1 MLDIKMIPK
10 YKYKHGDCIR
20 IFVVLIKYNKT
31 ICTLLIDRR
40 KNLLMKSATTRKIT
54 KSALALAVINACLNQ
69 SVFAEETVKD
79 DSSNSNR
86 IEKITVTANRH
97 SQDLQEVS
105 SSITALGAD
114 DVERAGII
122 DITGLQQVV
131 PGLKVGSSGGE
142 VRPAMRGART
152 NEVGVAGTGIAEQ
165 IVGIFQDGIYVPT
178 TTAGMGAFV
187 DIERIEVLRGPQ
199 GTLYGRNT
207 FAGSIN
213 VITNRPNMDDV
224 EGNIKITTGA
234 YNRSAYEGV
243 LNLPLADNLATRIVV
258 ASDRH
263 DGYIENHFLPG
274 PSDDLREKNSF
285 YARSVTRYEA
295 SDNFNATFRLDYSKK
310 DANSEAIWGYQ
321 QIAGYSLTE
330 TAPGSGVFNPNA
342 TVTKGHI
349 YQPGD
354 AERNDLGPYDVY
366 RNAMSLDKQEA
377 FSATATLEWYT
388 DVADFKWTSNYS
400 ELSGKQF
407 YDNDYSD
414 GGLDFVG
421 GFGRQDDQKTISTEL
436 QISSN
441 HDGPLQWIA
450 GLYYFDQEADWEWIW
465 REDTTGNGV
474 ADSLVV
480 PSWGNPEH
488 DPHTSDSIA
497 VFGQLRYEVSDDV
510 RVVGG
515 LRYNKDEKTF
525 TGDNIPDWDDS
536 AVLWKAAL
544 EFDQSDDL
552 MLYASTATG
561 VRTGGANDGRVV
573 SRGAEPLYDNE
584 EVISYEVGMKSTLLN
599 GDMRL
604 NVSLFLNEYDD
615 VKAQLFAVA
624 CNDNTTTDTVLECV
638 QAGTTTGFE
647 YYENGGSIDTTG
659 IEVDMQWYPTD
670 NLSLSG
676 TFTWLDSEF
685 SDDYAVGNEVLR
697 PLLGLGNIEDRQDIN
712 DNSSQFSFAGWSPAM
727 APEYT
732 IGLAATYEV
741 DLGDGSFLI
750 PHVQVNYSD
759 DYYAFDVNIPE
770 AKVDAHAMI
779 DARVSWIVDENIQ
792 VDFFVKN
799 LTDEEVLTRA
809 VVHSQIRDA
818 KPLNSVQANWN
829 DPRTWGVSLKYA
841 F

>member
-1 MLDIKMIPK
+1 
-10 YKYKHGDCIR
+10 
-20 IFVVLIKYNKT
+20 
-31 ICTLLIDRR
+31 
-40 KNLLMKSATTRKIT
+40 MKSVSRKKFLKTTL
-54 KSALALAVINACLNQ
+54 SLALAN
-69 SVFAEETVKD
+69 VFLSQTVLAEEASVEKE
-79 DSSNSNR
+79 SHK
-86 IEKITVTANRH
+86 IEKIVVTANRQA
-97 SQDLQEVS
+97 QDLQEVS
-105 SSITALGAD
+105 SSITALGAA

-213 VITNRPNMDDV
+213 VITNRPNMDEI
-224 EGNIKITTGA
+224 EGNVKITTGA

-243 LNLPLADNLATRIVV
+243 LNLPITENLATRVVV

-263 DGYIENHFLPG
+263 DGYINNHFLMG

-285 YARSVTRYEA
+285 YARSVTRYEP
-295 SDNFNATFRLDYSKK
+295 SKDFNATLRVDYAKK

-330 TAPGSGVFNPNA
+330 TIPGSGIYNPNA
-342 TVTKGHI
+342 KVTKGHI
-349 YQPGD
+349 YQRD
-354 AERNDLGPYDVY
+354 DVERDDIGPYDVY
-366 RNAMSLDKQEA
+366 RNAMSLDKQES

-388 DVADFKWTSNYS
+388 DAADIKWTSNYS
-400 ELSGKQF
+400 ELSGKQY
-407 YDNDYSD
+407 YDSDYSD

-441 HDGPLQWIA
+441 HEGPLQWIA
-450 GLYYFDQEADWEWIW
+450 GLYYFDQEADWEWLSST
-465 REDTTGNGV
+465 DTTGNGTP
-474 ADSLVV
+474 DSIVV
-480 PSWGNPEH
+480 PSWGNPDH

-497 VFGQLRYEVSDDV
+497 VFGQLRYEVSENL
-510 RVVGG
+510 RLVGG
-515 LRYNKDEKTF
+515 LRYNKDEKSF

-536 AVLWKAAL
+536 AVLWKAAV

-552 MLYASTATG
+552 MIYASAATG

-573 SRGAEPLYDNE
+573 ARGADPLYNNE
-584 EVISYEVGMKSTLLN
+584 EVTSYELGMKSTLLD
-599 GDMRL
+599 GEMRL
-604 NVSLFLNEYDD
+604 NVSAFINEYDD

-624 CNDNTTTDTVLECV
+624 CSDSSSTDTVLDCV
-638 QAGTTTGFE
+638 NAGTTQSFE
-647 YYENGGSIDTTG
+647 YYENGGSIETAG
-659 IEVDMQWYPTD
+659 IEVDAQWYPTD
-670 NLSLSG
+670 ELSING
-676 TFTWLDSEF
+676 TFTWLDAQF
-685 SDDYAVGNEVLR
+685 SDDYAVGNTQLR
-697 PLLGLGNIEDRQDIN
+697 PLLGLGNFEGRQDVN
-712 DNSSQFSFAGWSPAM
+712 DNNSKFSFAGWSPAM

-732 IGLAATYEV
+732 LGLGINYEFT
-741 DLGDGSFLI
+741 LGNDGALI
-750 PHVQVNYSD
+750 PHLQISYSD
-759 DYYAFDVNIPE
+759 DYYAFDVNSPE
-770 AKVDAHAMI
+770 TKVDAHAI
-779 DARVSWIVDENIQ
+779 VDARMSWIINEDVQ
-792 VDFFVKN
+792 VDFFIKN
-799 LTDEEVLTRA
+799 LTDEAILTRA
-809 VVHSQIRDA
+809 VVHSQIRDGQ
-818 KPLNSVQANWN
+818 PINSVQANWN
-829 DPRTWGVSLKYA
+829 NPRTWGASLKYS

>member
-1 MLDIKMIPK
+1 MKQKILKFTSKTAVAIAIANAFVM
-10 YKYKHGDCIR
+10 HG
-20 IFVVLIKYNKT
+20 
-31 ICTLLIDRR
+31 
-40 KNLLMKSATTRKIT
+40 
-54 KSALALAVINACLNQ
+54 ALAQEKEAA
-69 SVFAEETVKD
+69 
-79 DSSNSNR
+79 SSESSSQ
-86 IEKITVTANRH
+86 IEKIMVTANRH
-97 SQDLQEVS
+97 AQDLQEVS

-122 DITGLQQVV
+122 DISGLQQVV
-131 PGLKVGSSGGE
+131 PGLKIGSSGGE

-213 VITNRPNMDDV
+213 VITNRPNMDDI
-224 EGNIKITTGA
+224 EGNVKITTGA

-258 ASDRH
+258 ASDSH
-263 DGYIENHFLPG
+263 DGYIDNHFLMG
-274 PSDDLREKNSF
+274 PSDDLREKNAF
-285 YARSVTRYEA
+285 YARSVTRYEP
-295 SDNFNATFRLDYSKK
+295 SDNFNATFRVDYSKK

-330 TAPGSGVFNPNA
+330 SSPGIYNPNA
-342 TVTKGHI
+342 TVTSGHI
-349 YQPGD
+349 YQPSD
-354 AERNDLGPYDVY
+354 TERDDLGPYDVY

-421 GFGRQDDQKTISTEL
+421 GFGRKDDQKTISSEL

-441 HDGPLQWIA
+441 NDSPLQWIA
-450 GLYYFDQEADWEWIW
+450 GLYYFDQEADWAWLSST
-465 REDTTGNGV
+465 DTTGNGV
-474 ADSLVV
+474 PDSIVV
-480 PSWGNPEH
+480 PSWGNPTY

-497 VFGQLRYEVSDDV
+497 IFGQLRYEVSDDL
-510 RVVGG
+510 RLVGG
-515 LRYNKDEKTF
+515 LRYNEDDKSF
-525 TGDNIPDWDDS
+525 TGETIPDWDDS
-536 AVLWKAAL
+536 AVLWKAAI
-544 EFDQSDDL
+544 EYDQSDDL
-552 MLYASTATG
+552 MIYASAATG
-561 VRTGGANDGRVV
+561 IRTGGANDERVV
-573 SRGAEPLYDNE
+573 SRGADPLYDNE
-584 EVISYEVGMKSTLLN
+584 DVISYEIGMKSTLLD
-599 GDMRL
+599 GDMRF
-604 NVSLFLNEYDD
+604 NISAFVNKYDD

-624 CNDNTTTDTVLECV
+624 CNDSTSTESVLDCV
-638 QAGTTTGFE
+638 NAGTTQSFE
-647 YYENGGSIDTTG
+647 YYENGGSIDTKG
-659 IEVDMQWYPTD
+659 VEVDLQWYPID
-670 NLSLSG
+670 NLAVAG

-685 SDDYAVGNEVLR
+685 SDDFSVGNSQLR
-697 PLLGLGNIEDRQDIN
+697 PLLGLGNFEGRQDIN
-712 DNSSQFSFAGWSPAM
+712 DNNSQFSFAGWSPAM

-732 IGLAATYEV
+732 IGLSANYEIV
-741 DLGDGSFLI
+741 LDNDSALI
-750 PHVQVNYSD
+750 PHIQVNYSD
-759 DYYAFDVNIPE
+759 DYYAFDVNTPE
-770 AKVDAHAMI
+770 TKVDAHAMV
-779 DARVSWIVDENIQ
+779 DARVSWIVNEDVQ

-799 LTDEEVLTRA
+799 LTDKAVLTRA
-809 VVHSQIRDA
+809 VVQTQIRNNQ
-818 KPLNSVQANWN
+818 PINSVQANWN
-829 DPRTWGVSLKYA
+829 DPRTWGVSLKYS

>member
-1 MLDIKMIPK
+1 
-10 YKYKHGDCIR
+10 
-20 IFVVLIKYNKT
+20 
-31 ICTLLIDRR
+31 
-40 KNLLMKSATTRKIT
+40 MKPVTSKKLV
-54 KSALALAVINACLNQ
+54 KSVIALAIVNACISQ
-69 SVFAEETVKD
+69 SAIAAEEKNTEATDKIE
-79 DSSNSNR
+79 R
-86 IEKITVTANRH
+86 IMVTANRH

-213 VITNRPNMDDV
+213 VITNRPNMDEV
-224 EGNIKITTGA
+224 EGNIKITTGS

-243 LNLPLADNLATRIVV
+243 LNIPLADNLATRIVV

-263 DGYIENHFLPG
+263 DGFIENHVIAG

-285 YARSVTRYEA
+285 YARSITRYEP
-295 SDNFNATFRLDYSKK
+295 SDSFNATFRLDYSKK

-330 TAPGSGVFNPNA
+330 TSPGVYNPNA
-342 TVTKGHI
+342 TVTPGHI
-349 YQPGD
+349 YQRD
-354 AERNDLGPYDVY
+354 DVERNDEGPYDVY

-377 FSATATLEWYT
+377 FSATAILEWYT
-388 DVADFKWTSNYS
+388 DSADFKWTSNYS

-436 QISSN
+436 QVSSN
-441 HDGPLQWIA
+441 HEGPLQWIA
-450 GLYYFDQEADWEWIW
+450 GLYYFDQEADWEWLSST
-465 REDTTGNGV
+465 DTTGNGV
-474 ADSLVV
+474 ADSVVV
-480 PSWGNPEH
+480 PSRGNPDH

-497 VFGQLRYEVSDDV
+497 VFGQLRYELSDDL
-510 RVVGG
+510 RLVGG
-515 LRYNKDEKTF
+515 LRYNKDEKSF
-525 TGDNIPDWDDS
+525 TGDTIPDWDDS

-544 EFDQSDDL
+544 EFDKNDDL
-552 MLYASTATG
+552 MLYASAATG
-561 VRTGGANDGRVV
+561 IRTGGANDSRVV
-573 SRGAEPLYDNE
+573 SRGADPLYDNE
-584 EVISYEVGMKSTLLN
+584 EVMSYEIGMKSTLLD

-604 NVSLFLNEYDD
+604 NISAFINEYDD

-624 CNDNTTTDTVLECV
+624 CSDTTTTDTVLECV
-638 QAGTTTGFE
+638 EAGATQSFE
-647 YYENGGSIDTTG
+647 YYENGGGIDTKG
-659 IEVDMQWYPTD
+659 IELDMQWYPID
-670 NLSLSG
+670 NLAVTG
-676 TFTWLDSEF
+676 TFTWLDAEF
-685 SDDYAVGNEVLR
+685 SDDYAVGNDQLR
-697 PLLGLGNIEDRQDIN
+697 PLLGLGNFEGRQDIN
-712 DNSSQFSFAGWSPAM
+712 DNNSQFSFAGWSPAM

-732 IGLAATYEV
+732 VGLAANYEFG
-741 DLGDGSFLI
+741 LSNGGALI
-750 PHVQVNYSD
+750 PHVQITYSD
-759 DYYAFDVNIPE
+759 EYYAFDVNTPE
-770 AKVDAHAMI
+770 TKVDAHAI
-779 DARVSWIVDENIQ
+779 VDARLTWLINDDVQ

-809 VVHSQIRDA
+809 VVHSQIVDA
-818 KPLNSVQANWN
+818 QPINSVQANWN
-829 DPRTWGVSLKYA
+829 DPRTWGASLKYT

>member
-1 MLDIKMIPK
+1 
-10 YKYKHGDCIR
+10 
-20 IFVVLIKYNKT
+20 
-31 ICTLLIDRR
+31 
-40 KNLLMKSATTRKIT
+40 MKPVTSKKLV
-54 KSALALAVINACLNQ
+54 KSVIALAIVNACISQ
-69 SVFAEETVKD
+69 SAIAAEEKNTKATD
-79 DSSNSNR
+79 KIER
-86 IEKITVTANRH
+86 IMVTANRH

-213 VITNRPNMDDV
+213 VITNRPNMDEV
-224 EGNIKITTGA
+224 EGNIKITTGS

-243 LNLPLADNLATRIVV
+243 LNIPLADNLATRIVV

-263 DGYIENHFLPG
+263 DGFIENHVIAG

-285 YARSVTRYEA
+285 YARSITRYEP
-295 SDNFNATFRLDYSKK
+295 SDTFNATFRLDYSKK

-330 TAPGSGVFNPNA
+330 TSPGVYNPNA
-342 TVTKGHI
+342 TVTPGHI
-349 YQPGD
+349 YQRD
-354 AERNDLGPYDVY
+354 DVERNDEGPYDVY

-377 FSATATLEWYT
+377 FSATAILEWYT
-388 DVADFKWTSNYS
+388 DSADFKWTSNYS

-436 QISSN
+436 QVSSN
-441 HDGPLQWIA
+441 HEGPLQWIA
-450 GLYYFDQEADWEWIW
+450 GLYYFDQEADWEWLSST
-465 REDTTGNGV
+465 DTTGNGV
-474 ADSLVV
+474 ADSVVV
-480 PSWGNPEH
+480 PSWGNPDH

-497 VFGQLRYEVSDDV
+497 VFGQLRYELSDDL
-510 RVVGG
+510 RLVGG
-515 LRYNKDEKTF
+515 LRYNKDEKSF
-525 TGDNIPDWDDS
+525 TGDTIPDWDDS

-544 EFDQSDDL
+544 EFDKNDDL
-552 MLYASTATG
+552 MLYASAATG
-561 VRTGGANDGRVV
+561 IRTGGANDSRVV
-573 SRGAEPLYDNE
+573 SRGADPLYDNE
-584 EVISYEVGMKSTLLN
+584 EVMSYEIGMKSTLLD

-604 NVSLFLNEYDD
+604 NISAFINEYDD

-624 CNDNTTTDTVLECV
+624 CSDTTTTDTVLECV
-638 QAGTTTGFE
+638 EAGATQSFE
-647 YYENGGSIDTTG
+647 YYENGGGIDTKG
-659 IEVDMQWYPTD
+659 IELDMQWYPID
-670 NLSLSG
+670 NLAVTG
-676 TFTWLDSEF
+676 TFTWLDAEF
-685 SDDYAVGNEVLR
+685 SDDYAVGNDQLR
-697 PLLGLGNIEDRQDIN
+697 PLLGLGNFEGRQDIN
-712 DNSSQFSFAGWSPAM
+712 DNNSQFSFAGWSPAM

-732 IGLAATYEV
+732 VGLAANYEFG
-741 DLGDGSFLI
+741 LSNGGALI
-750 PHVQVNYSD
+750 PHIQVTYSD
-759 DYYAFDVNIPE
+759 EYYAFDVNTPE
-770 AKVDAHAMI
+770 TKVDAHAI
-779 DARVSWIVDENIQ
+779 VDARLTWLINDDVQ

-809 VVHSQIRDA
+809 VVHSQIVDA
-818 KPLNSVQANWN
+818 QPINSVQANWN
-829 DPRTWGVSLKYA
+829 DPRTWGASLKYT

>member
-1 MLDIKMIPK
+1 
-10 YKYKHGDCIR
+10 
-20 IFVVLIKYNKT
+20 
-31 ICTLLIDRR
+31 
-40 KNLLMKSATTRKIT
+40 MKPVTSKKLV
-54 KSALALAVINACLNQ
+54 KSVIALAIVNACISQ
-69 SVFAEETVKD
+69 SAFAAEEKNTKATD
-79 DSSNSNR
+79 KIER
-86 IEKITVTANRH
+86 IMVTANRH

-213 VITNRPNMDDV
+213 VITNRPNMDEI
-224 EGNIKITTGA
+224 EGNIKITTGS

-243 LNLPLADNLATRIVV
+243 LNIPLADNLATRIVV

-263 DGYIENHFLPG
+263 DGFIENHVIAG

-285 YARSVTRYEA
+285 YARSITRYEP
-295 SDNFNATFRLDYSKK
+295 SDTFNATFRLDYSKK

-330 TAPGSGVFNPNA
+330 TSPGIYNPNA
-342 TVTKGHI
+342 TVTPGHI
-349 YQPGD
+349 YQRD
-354 AERNDLGPYDVY
+354 DVERNDEGPYDVY

-377 FSATATLEWYT
+377 FSATAILEWYT

-436 QISSN
+436 QVSSN
-441 HDGPLQWIA
+441 HEGPLQWIA
-450 GLYYFDQEADWEWIW
+450 GLYYFDQEADWEWLSST
-465 REDTTGNGV
+465 DTTGNGV
-474 ADSLVV
+474 ADSVVV
-480 PSWGNPEH
+480 PSWGNPDH

-497 VFGQLRYEVSDDV
+497 VFGQLRYELSDDL
-510 RVVGG
+510 RLVGG
-515 LRYNKDEKTF
+515 LRYNKDEKSF
-525 TGDNIPDWDDS
+525 TGDTIPDWDDS

-544 EFDQSDDL
+544 EFDKNDDL
-552 MLYASTATG
+552 MLYASAATG
-561 VRTGGANDGRVV
+561 IRTGGANDSRVV
-573 SRGAEPLYDNE
+573 SRGADPLYDNE
-584 EVISYEVGMKSTLLN
+584 EVMSYEIGMKSTLLD

-604 NVSLFLNEYDD
+604 NISAFINEYDD

-624 CNDNTTTDTVLECV
+624 CSDTTTTDTVLECV
-638 QAGTTTGFE
+638 EAGATQSFE
-647 YYENGGSIDTTG
+647 YYENGGGIDTKG
-659 IEVDMQWYPTD
+659 IELDMQWYPID
-670 NLSLSG
+670 NLAVTG
-676 TFTWLDSEF
+676 TFTWLDAEF
-685 SDDYAVGNEVLR
+685 SDDYAVGNDQLR
-697 PLLGLGNIEDRQDIN
+697 PLLGLGNFEGRQDIN
-712 DNSSQFSFAGWSPAM
+712 DNNSQFSFAGWSPAM

-732 IGLAATYEV
+732 VGLAANYEFG
-741 DLGDGSFLI
+741 LSNGGALI
-750 PHVQVNYSD
+750 PHIQVTYSD
-759 DYYAFDVNIPE
+759 EYYAFDVNTPE
-770 AKVDAHAMI
+770 TKVDAHAI
-779 DARVSWIVDENIQ
+779 VDARLTWLINDDVQ

-809 VVHSQIRDA
+809 VVHSQIVDA
-818 KPLNSVQANWN
+818 QPINSVQANWN
-829 DPRTWGVSLKYA
+829 DPRTWGASLKYT

>member
-1 MLDIKMIPK
+1 
-10 YKYKHGDCIR
+10 
-20 IFVVLIKYNKT
+20 
-31 ICTLLIDRR
+31 
-40 KNLLMKSATTRKIT
+40 MKPVTSKKLV
-54 KSALALAVINACLNQ
+54 KSVIALAIVNACISQ
-69 SVFAEETVKD
+69 SAIAAEEKNTKATD
-79 DSSNSNR
+79 KIER
-86 IEKITVTANRH
+86 IMVTANRH

-213 VITNRPNMDDV
+213 VITNRPNMDEV
-224 EGNIKITTGA
+224 EGNIKITTGS

-243 LNLPLADNLATRIVV
+243 LNIPLADNLATRIVV

-263 DGYIENHFLPG
+263 DGFIENHVIAG

-285 YARSVTRYEA
+285 YARSITRYEP
-295 SDNFNATFRLDYSKK
+295 SDSFNATFRLDYSKK

-330 TAPGSGVFNPNA
+330 TSPGVYNPNA
-342 TVTKGHI
+342 TVTPGHI
-349 YQPGD
+349 YQRD
-354 AERNDLGPYDVY
+354 DVERNDEGPYDVY

-377 FSATATLEWYT
+377 FSATAILEWYT
-388 DVADFKWTSNYS
+388 EGADFKWTSNYS

-436 QISSN
+436 QVSSN
-441 HDGPLQWIA
+441 HEGPLQWIA
-450 GLYYFDQEADWEWIW
+450 GLYYFDQEADWEWLSST
-465 REDTTGNGV
+465 DTTGNGV
-474 ADSLVV
+474 ADSVVV
-480 PSWGNPEH
+480 PSWGNPDH

-497 VFGQLRYEVSDDV
+497 VFGQLRYELSDDL
-510 RVVGG
+510 RLVGG
-515 LRYNKDEKTF
+515 LRYNKDEKSF
-525 TGDNIPDWDDS
+525 TGDTIPDWDDS

-544 EFDQSDDL
+544 EFDKNDDL
-552 MLYASTATG
+552 MLYASAATG
-561 VRTGGANDGRVV
+561 IRTGGANDSRVV
-573 SRGAEPLYDNE
+573 SRGADPLYDNE
-584 EVISYEVGMKSTLLN
+584 EVMSYEIGMKSTLLD

-604 NVSLFLNEYDD
+604 NISAFINEYDD

-624 CNDNTTTDTVLECV
+624 CSDTTTTDTVLECV
-638 QAGTTTGFE
+638 EAGATQSFE
-647 YYENGGSIDTTG
+647 YYENGGGIDTKG
-659 IEVDMQWYPTD
+659 IELDMQWYPID
-670 NLSLSG
+670 NLAVTG
-676 TFTWLDSEF
+676 TFTWLDAEF
-685 SDDYAVGNEVLR
+685 SDDYAVGNDQLR
-697 PLLGLGNIEDRQDIN
+697 PLLGLGNFEGRQDIN
-712 DNSSQFSFAGWSPAM
+712 DNNSQFSFAGWSPAM

-732 IGLAATYEV
+732 VGLAANYEFG
-741 DLGDGSFLI
+741 LSNGGALI
-750 PHVQVNYSD
+750 PHIQITYSD
-759 DYYAFDVNIPE
+759 EYYAFDVNTPE
-770 AKVDAHAMI
+770 TKVDAHAI
-779 DARVSWIVDENIQ
+779 VDARLTWLINDDVQ

-809 VVHSQIRDA
+809 VVHSQIVDA
-818 KPLNSVQANWN
+818 QPINSVQANWN
-829 DPRTWGVSLKYA
+829 DPRTWGASLKYT

>member
-1 MLDIKMIPK
+1 
-10 YKYKHGDCIR
+10 
-20 IFVVLIKYNKT
+20 
-31 ICTLLIDRR
+31 
-40 KNLLMKSATTRKIT
+40 MKPVTSKKLV
-54 KSALALAVINACLNQ
+54 KSVIALAIVNACISQ
-69 SVFAEETVKD
+69 SAIAAEEKNTKATD
-79 DSSNSNR
+79 KIER
-86 IEKITVTANRH
+86 IMVTANRH

-213 VITNRPNMDDV
+213 VITNRPNMDEV
-224 EGNIKITTGA
+224 EGNIKITTGS

-243 LNLPLADNLATRIVV
+243 LNIPLADNLATRIVV

-263 DGYIENHFLPG
+263 DGFIENHVIAG

-285 YARSVTRYEA
+285 YARSITRYEP
-295 SDNFNATFRLDYSKK
+295 SDTFNATFRLDYSKK

-330 TAPGSGVFNPNA
+330 TSPGVYNPNA
-342 TVTKGHI
+342 TVTPGHI
-349 YQPGD
+349 YQRD
-354 AERNDLGPYDVY
+354 DVERNDEGPYDVY

-377 FSATATLEWYT
+377 FSATAILEWYT
-388 DVADFKWTSNYS
+388 DSADFKWTSNYS

-436 QISSN
+436 QVSSN
-441 HDGPLQWIA
+441 HEGPLQWIA
-450 GLYYFDQEADWEWIW
+450 GLYYFDQEADWEWLSST
-465 REDTTGNGV
+465 DTTGNGV
-474 ADSLVV
+474 ADSVVV
-480 PSWGNPEH
+480 PSWGNPDH

-497 VFGQLRYEVSDDV
+497 VFGQLRYELSDDL
-510 RVVGG
+510 RLVGG
-515 LRYNKDEKTF
+515 LRYNKDEKSF
-525 TGDNIPDWDDS
+525 TGDTIPDWDDS

-544 EFDQSDDL
+544 EFDKNDDL
-552 MLYASTATG
+552 MLYASAATG
-561 VRTGGANDGRVV
+561 IRTGGANDSRVV
-573 SRGAEPLYDNE
+573 SRGADPLYDNE
-584 EVISYEVGMKSTLLN
+584 EVMSYEIGMKSTLLD

-604 NVSLFLNEYDD
+604 NISAFINEYDD

-624 CNDNTTTDTVLECV
+624 CSDTTTTDTVLECV
-638 QAGTTTGFE
+638 ETGATQSFE
-647 YYENGGSIDTTG
+647 YYENGGGIDTKG
-659 IEVDMQWYPTD
+659 IELDMQWYPID
-670 NLSLSG
+670 NLAVTG
-676 TFTWLDSEF
+676 TFTWLDAEF
-685 SDDYAVGNEVLR
+685 SDDYAVGNDQLR
-697 PLLGLGNIEDRQDIN
+697 PLLGLGNFEGRQDIN
-712 DNSSQFSFAGWSPAM
+712 DNNSQFSFAGWSPAM

-732 IGLAATYEV
+732 VGLAANYEFG
-741 DLGDGSFLI
+741 LSNGGALI
-750 PHVQVNYSD
+750 PHVQITYSD
-759 DYYAFDVNIPE
+759 EYYAFDVNTPE
-770 AKVDAHAMI
+770 TKVDAHAI
-779 DARVSWIVDENIQ
+779 VDARLTWLINDDVQ

-809 VVHSQIRDA
+809 VVHSQIVDA
-818 KPLNSVQANWN
+818 QPINSVQANWN
-829 DPRTWGVSLKYA
+829 DPRTWGASLKYT

>member
-1 MLDIKMIPK
+1 
-10 YKYKHGDCIR
+10 
-20 IFVVLIKYNKT
+20 
-31 ICTLLIDRR
+31 
-40 KNLLMKSATTRKIT
+40 MKPVTSKKLV
-54 KSALALAVINACLNQ
+54 KSVIALAIVNACISQ
-69 SVFAEETVKD
+69 SAIAAEEKNTEATDKIE
-79 DSSNSNR
+79 R
-86 IEKITVTANRH
+86 IMVTANRH

-213 VITNRPNMDDV
+213 VITNRPNMDEV
-224 EGNIKITTGA
+224 EGNIKITTGS

-243 LNLPLADNLATRIVV
+243 LNIPLADNLATRIVV

-263 DGYIENHFLPG
+263 DGFIENHVIAG

-285 YARSVTRYEA
+285 YARSITRYEP
-295 SDNFNATFRLDYSKK
+295 SDSFNATFRLDYSKK

-330 TAPGSGVFNPNA
+330 TSPGVYNPNA
-342 TVTKGHI
+342 TVTPGHI
-349 YQPGD
+349 YQRD
-354 AERNDLGPYDVY
+354 DVERNDEGPYDVY

-377 FSATATLEWYT
+377 FSATAILEWYT
-388 DVADFKWTSNYS
+388 DSADFKWTSNYS

-436 QISSN
+436 QVSSN
-441 HDGPLQWIA
+441 HEGPLQWIA
-450 GLYYFDQEADWEWIW
+450 GLYYFDQEADWEWLSST
-465 REDTTGNGV
+465 DTTGNGV
-474 ADSLVV
+474 ADSVVV
-480 PSWGNPEH
+480 PSWGNPDH

-497 VFGQLRYEVSDDV
+497 VFGQLRYELSDDL
-510 RVVGG
+510 RLVGG
-515 LRYNKDEKTF
+515 LRYNKDEKSF
-525 TGDNIPDWDDS
+525 TGDTIPDWDDS

-544 EFDQSDDL
+544 EFDKNDDL
-552 MLYASTATG
+552 MLYASAATG
-561 VRTGGANDGRVV
+561 IRTGGANDSRVV
-573 SRGAEPLYDNE
+573 SRGADPLYDNE
-584 EVISYEVGMKSTLLN
+584 EVMSYEIGMKSTLLD

-604 NVSLFLNEYDD
+604 NISAFINEYDD

-624 CNDNTTTDTVLECV
+624 CSDTTTTDTVLECV
-638 QAGTTTGFE
+638 ETGATQSFE
-647 YYENGGSIDTTG
+647 YYENGGGIDTKG
-659 IEVDMQWYPTD
+659 IELDMQWYPID
-670 NLSLSG
+670 NLAVTG
-676 TFTWLDSEF
+676 TFTWLDAEF
-685 SDDYAVGNEVLR
+685 SDDYAVGNDQLR
-697 PLLGLGNIEDRQDIN
+697 PLLGLGNFEGRQDIN
-712 DNSSQFSFAGWSPAM
+712 DNNSQFSFAGWSPAM

-732 IGLAATYEV
+732 VGLAANYEFG
-741 DLGDGSFLI
+741 LSNGGALI
-750 PHVQVNYSD
+750 PHIQVTYSD
-759 DYYAFDVNIPE
+759 EYYAFDVNTPE
-770 AKVDAHAMI
+770 TKVDAHAI
-779 DARVSWIVDENIQ
+779 VDARLTWLINDDVQ

-809 VVHSQIRDA
+809 VVHSQIVDA
-818 KPLNSVQANWN
+818 QPINSVQANWN
-829 DPRTWGVSLKYA
+829 DPRTWGASLKYT

>member
-1 MLDIKMIPK
+1 
-10 YKYKHGDCIR
+10 
-20 IFVVLIKYNKT
+20 
-31 ICTLLIDRR
+31 
-40 KNLLMKSATTRKIT
+40 MKPVTSKKLV
-54 KSALALAVINACLNQ
+54 KSVIALAIVNACISQ
-69 SVFAEETVKD
+69 SAIAAEEKNTEATDKIE
-79 DSSNSNR
+79 R
-86 IEKITVTANRH
+86 IMVTANRH

-213 VITNRPNMDDV
+213 VITNRPNMDEV
-224 EGNIKITTGA
+224 EGNIKITTGS

-243 LNLPLADNLATRIVV
+243 LNIPLADNLATRIVV

-263 DGYIENHFLPG
+263 DGFIENHVIAG

-285 YARSVTRYEA
+285 YARSITRYEP
-295 SDNFNATFRLDYSKK
+295 SDTFNATFRLDYSKK

-330 TAPGSGVFNPNA
+330 TSPGVYNPNA
-342 TVTKGHI
+342 TVTPGHI
-349 YQPGD
+349 YQRD
-354 AERNDLGPYDVY
+354 DVERNDEGPYDVY

-377 FSATATLEWYT
+377 FSATAILEWYT
-388 DVADFKWTSNYS
+388 DSADFKWTSNYS

-436 QISSN
+436 QVSSN
-441 HDGPLQWIA
+441 HEGPLQWIA
-450 GLYYFDQEADWEWIW
+450 GLYYFDQEADWEWLSST
-465 REDTTGNGV
+465 DTTGNGV
-474 ADSLVV
+474 ADSVVV
-480 PSWGNPEH
+480 PSWGNPDH

-497 VFGQLRYEVSDDV
+497 VFGQLRYELSDDL
-510 RVVGG
+510 RLVGG
-515 LRYNKDEKTF
+515 LRYNKDEKSF
-525 TGDNIPDWDDS
+525 TGDTIPDWDDS

-544 EFDQSDDL
+544 EFDKNDDL
-552 MLYASTATG
+552 MLYASAATG
-561 VRTGGANDGRVV
+561 IRTGGANDSRVV
-573 SRGAEPLYDNE
+573 SRGADPLYDNE
-584 EVISYEVGMKSTLLN
+584 EVMSYEIGMKSTLLD

-604 NVSLFLNEYDD
+604 NISAFINEYDD

-624 CNDNTTTDTVLECV
+624 CSDTTTTDTVLECV
-638 QAGTTTGFE
+638 EAGATQSFE
-647 YYENGGSIDTTG
+647 YYENGGGIDTKG
-659 IEVDMQWYPTD
+659 IELDMQWYPID
-670 NLSLSG
+670 NLAVTG
-676 TFTWLDSEF
+676 TFTWLDAEF
-685 SDDYAVGNEVLR
+685 SDDYAVGNDQLR
-697 PLLGLGNIEDRQDIN
+697 PLLGLGNFEGRQDIN
-712 DNSSQFSFAGWSPAM
+712 DNNSQFSFAGWSPAM

-732 IGLAATYEV
+732 VGLAANYEFG
-741 DLGDGSFLI
+741 LSNGGALI
-750 PHVQVNYSD
+750 PHVQITYSD
-759 DYYAFDVNIPE
+759 EYYAFDVNTPE
-770 AKVDAHAMI
+770 TKVDAHAI
-779 DARVSWIVDENIQ
+779 VDARLTWLINDDVQ

-809 VVHSQIRDA
+809 VVHSQIVDA
-818 KPLNSVQANWN
+818 QPINSVQANWN
-829 DPRTWGVSLKYA
+829 DPRTWGASLKYT

>member
-1 MLDIKMIPK
+1 
-10 YKYKHGDCIR
+10 
-20 IFVVLIKYNKT
+20 
-31 ICTLLIDRR
+31 
-40 KNLLMKSATTRKIT
+40 MKPVTTRKLI
-54 KSALALAVINACLNQ
+54 KSAIALAVINACLSQ
-69 SVFAEETVKD
+69 TALAEEAAKAE
-79 DSSNSNR
+79 SSGR

-97 SQDLQEVS
+97 AQDLQEVS

-165 IVGIFQDGIYVPT
+165 IIGIFQDGIYVPT

-213 VITNRPNMDDV
+213 VITNRPNMDEI
-224 EGNIKITTGA
+224 EGNVKITTGA

-243 LNLPLADNLATRIVV
+243 LNLPLTNNLATRVVV

-263 DGYIENHFLPG
+263 DGYIENHVIPG

-285 YARSVTRYEA
+285 YARSVTRYEP

-330 TAPGSGVFNPNA
+330 TSPGIYDPNA
-342 TVTKGHI
+342 TVTQGHT
-349 YQPGD
+349 YQPAD
-354 AERNDLGPYDVY
+354 VERDDIGPYDVY

-400 ELSGKQF
+400 ELSGKQY
-407 YDNDYSD
+407 YDSDFSD

-421 GFGRQDDQKTISTEL
+421 GFGRQDDQKTISSEL

-441 HDGPLQWIA
+441 HEGPLQWIA
-450 GLYYFDQEADWEWIW
+450 GLYYFDQEADWEWLSSA
-465 REDTTGNGV
+465 DTTGNGV
-474 ADSLVV
+474 PDSVVV
-480 PSWGNPEH
+480 PSLGNPDH

-497 VFGQLRYEVSDDV
+497 VFGQLRYEVSDDL
-510 RVVGG
+510 RLVGG
-515 LRYNKDEKTF
+515 LRYNKDEKSF
-525 TGDNIPDWDDS
+525 TGDSIPDWDDS

-552 MLYASTATG
+552 MFYASAATG
-561 VRTGGANDGRVV
+561 VRTGGANDARVV
-573 SRGAEPLYDNE
+573 ARGAEPLYDNE
-584 EVISYEVGMKSTLLN
+584 EVMSYEVGMKSTLLD

-604 NVSLFLNEYDD
+604 NISAFVNDYDD

-624 CNDNTTTDTVLECV
+624 CSDITTGDTVLQCLE
-638 QAGTTTGFE
+638 AGETQSFE
-647 YYENGGSIDTTG
+647 YYENGGSIETQG
-659 IEVDMQWYPTD
+659 IEMDLQWYPTD
-670 NLSLSG
+670 SLSING
-676 TFTWLDSEF
+676 TFTWLNAEF
-685 SDDYAVGNEVLR
+685 SDDYAVGNDQLR
-697 PLLGLGNIEDRQDIN
+697 PLLGLGNFEGRQDIN
-712 DNSSQFSFAGWSPAM
+712 DNNSQFSFGRF
-727 APEYT
+727 
-732 IGLAATYEV
+732 GLLLWHQNT
-741 DLGDGSFLI
+741 
-750 PHVQVNYSD
+750 P
-759 DYYAFDVNIPE
+759 
-770 AKVDAHAMI
+770 
-779 DARVSWIVDENIQ
+779 
-792 VDFFVKN
+792 
-799 LTDEEVLTRA
+799 
-809 VVHSQIRDA
+809 
-818 KPLNSVQANWN
+818 
-829 DPRTWGVSLKYA
+829 
-841 F
+841 

>member
-1 MLDIKMIPK
+1 
-10 YKYKHGDCIR
+10 
-20 IFVVLIKYNKT
+20 
-31 ICTLLIDRR
+31 
-40 KNLLMKSATTRKIT
+40 MKPVTSKKLV
-54 KSALALAVINACLNQ
+54 KSVIALAIVNACISQ
-69 SVFAEETVKD
+69 SAIAAEEKNTEATDKIE
-79 DSSNSNR
+79 R
-86 IEKITVTANRH
+86 IMVTANRH

-213 VITNRPNMDDV
+213 VITNRPNMDEI
-224 EGNIKITTGA
+224 EGNIKITTGS

-243 LNLPLADNLATRIVV
+243 LNIPLADNLATRIVV

-263 DGYIENHFLPG
+263 DGFIENHVIAG

-285 YARSVTRYEA
+285 YARSITRYEP
-295 SDNFNATFRLDYSKK
+295 SDTFNATFRLDYSKK

-330 TAPGSGVFNPNA
+330 TSPGVYNPNA
-342 TVTKGHI
+342 IVTPGHI
-349 YQPGD
+349 YQRD
-354 AERNDLGPYDVY
+354 DVERNDEGPYDVY

-377 FSATATLEWYT
+377 FSATAILEWYT
-388 DVADFKWTSNYS
+388 DSADFKWTSNYS

-436 QISSN
+436 QVSSN
-441 HDGPLQWIA
+441 HEGPLQWIA
-450 GLYYFDQEADWEWIW
+450 GLYYFDQEADWEWLSST
-465 REDTTGNGV
+465 DTTGNGV
-474 ADSLVV
+474 ADSVVV
-480 PSWGNPEH
+480 PSWGNPDH

-497 VFGQLRYEVSDDV
+497 VFGQLRYELSDDL
-510 RVVGG
+510 RLVGG
-515 LRYNKDEKTF
+515 LRYNKDEKSF
-525 TGDNIPDWDDS
+525 TGDTIPDWDDS

-544 EFDQSDDL
+544 EFDKNDDL
-552 MLYASTATG
+552 MLYASAATG
-561 VRTGGANDGRVV
+561 IRTGGANDSRVV
-573 SRGAEPLYDNE
+573 SRGADPLYDNE
-584 EVISYEVGMKSTLLN
+584 EVMSYEIGMKSTLLD

-604 NVSLFLNEYDD
+604 NISAFINEYDD

-624 CNDNTTTDTVLECV
+624 CSDTTTTDTVLECV
-638 QAGTTTGFE
+638 ETGATQSFE
-647 YYENGGSIDTTG
+647 YYENGGGIDTKG
-659 IEVDMQWYPTD
+659 IELDMQWYPID
-670 NLSLSG
+670 NLAVTG
-676 TFTWLDSEF
+676 TFTWLDAEF
-685 SDDYAVGNEVLR
+685 SDDYAVGNDQLR
-697 PLLGLGNIEDRQDIN
+697 PLLGLGNFEGRQDIN
-712 DNSSQFSFAGWSPAM
+712 DNNSQFSFAGWSPAM

-732 IGLAATYEV
+732 VGLAANYEFG
-741 DLGDGSFLI
+741 LSNGGALI
-750 PHVQVNYSD
+750 PHVQITYSD
-759 DYYAFDVNIPE
+759 EYYAFDVNTPE
-770 AKVDAHAMI
+770 TKVDAHAI
-779 DARVSWIVDENIQ
+779 VDARLTWLINDDVQ

-809 VVHSQIRDA
+809 VVHSQIVDA
-818 KPLNSVQANWN
+818 QPINSVQANWN
-829 DPRTWGVSLKYA
+829 DPRTWGASLKYT